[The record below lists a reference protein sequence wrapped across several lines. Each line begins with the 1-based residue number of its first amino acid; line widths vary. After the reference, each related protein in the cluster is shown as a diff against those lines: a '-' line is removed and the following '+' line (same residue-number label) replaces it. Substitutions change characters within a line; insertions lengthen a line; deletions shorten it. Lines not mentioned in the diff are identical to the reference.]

1 MTFLPISGAVRW
13 VCFWFLNCFFNAY
26 CHMFLNDFRSCW
38 MMVRCQVLHGSYSRK
53 IHSRVR
59 GWSTWRWK
67 LPTLWRLETNLKNIG
82 LDLKQ
87 AAVYKKIG
95 GLLGFAFVY
104 WGDFVAPGNATNIR
118 GSNIW
123 GSSGRRSLRHF
134 SGPFTRWGFFAR
146 IRLSPSQGHKESAIT
161 WYFWKPFRTLRQL
174 MGSSWV
180 LRIWCI

>member
-1 MTFLPISGAVRW
+1 MH
-13 VCFWFLNCFFNAY
+13 Y

-95 GLLGFAFVY
+95 GWLGFAFVY

>member
-1 MTFLPISGAVRW
+1 MISDHVEWWCDVR
-13 VCFWFLNCFFNAY
+13 FF
-26 CHMFLNDFRSCW
+26 
-38 MMVRCQVLHGSYSRK
+38 MVRIPEKSIQELEVGPHGVGNFQRFE
-53 IHSRVR
+53 
-59 GWSTWRWK
+59 GWK
-67 LPTLWRLETNLKNIG
+67 PTLKTSAWTWNRPLWRV
-82 LDLKQ
+82 
-87 AAVYKKIG
+87 AAF
-95 GLLGFAFVY
+95 LLIFIEGIL
-104 WGDFVAPGNATNIR
+104 WPPGNATNIR

>member
-1 MTFLPISGAVRW
+1 MH
-13 VCFWFLNCFFNAY
+13 Y
-26 CHMFLNDFRSCW
+26 CHMFLNHFRLCW

-104 WGDFVAPGNATNIR
+104 WWDFVAPGNATNIR

-134 SGPFTRWGFFAR
+134 SGPFTRWGFLPEYGWA
-146 IRLSPSQGHKESAIT
+146 PPQGHKESAIT
-161 WYFWKPFRTLRQL
+161 WHFWKPFRTLRQL

-180 LRIWCI
+180 LRIWCV

>member
-1 MTFLPISGAVRW
+1 MH
-13 VCFWFLNCFFNAY
+13 Y
-26 CHMFLNDFRSCW
+26 CHMFLNDFRLCW

-67 LPTLWRLETNLKNIG
+67 LPSLWRLETNLKNIG

-104 WGDFVAPGNATNIR
+104 WWDFVAPGNATNIR

-134 SGPFTRWGFFAR
+134 SGPFTRWGFLPEYGWAPLKDTR
-146 IRLSPSQGHKESAIT
+146 SLQSPGTFESLFEHWDNWWGAPGYYEFGVYKCKADLRWLIP
-161 WYFWKPFRTLRQL
+161 YLIPF
-174 MGSSWV
+174 
-180 LRIWCI
+180 